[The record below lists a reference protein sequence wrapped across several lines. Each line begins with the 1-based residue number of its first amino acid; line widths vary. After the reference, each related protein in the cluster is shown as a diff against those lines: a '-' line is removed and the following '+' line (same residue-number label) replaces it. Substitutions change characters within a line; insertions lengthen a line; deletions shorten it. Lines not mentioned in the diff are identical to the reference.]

1 MLPREERKPSWLKVT
16 LAASPTLGEVRRTL
30 RELRLTT
37 VCEEARC
44 PNRQECFGS
53 GTATFMLL
61 GDVCTR
67 NCRFCAV
74 KTGRPAPPDPD
85 EPFRVAEGARRLG
98 LRYVVLTSVA
108 RDDLPDG
115 GAGHF
120 AKTVRALKEAIPG
133 VRVEVLVPDFGGDRE
148 ALCTVLASGVDVF
161 NHNVETV
168 RRLTPSVRAR
178 ATYDRSLSVLTAAK
192 ACAPHV
198 PTKSGFMVGLGETR
212 EEIEELLR
220 DLRNAQVDLLTIGQ
234 YLRPTPAQLPVV
246 RYYSP
251 EEFREIA
258 RKAYALG
265 FTYVAAGS
273 LVRSSYHAHVG
284 YDATRE
290 RGFADVSFPPEG

>member
-1 MLPREERKPSWLKVT
+1 M
-16 LAASPTLGEVRRTL
+16 LGEVRRTL

-85 EPFRVAEGARRLG
+85 EPLRVAEGARRLG

-120 AKTVRALKEAIPG
+120 AETVHALKRAIPG
-133 VRVEVLVPDFGGDRE
+133 VRVEVLVPDFQGDRE
-148 ALCTVLASGVDVF
+148 ALCTVLTSGVDVF

-178 ATYDRSLSVLTAAK
+178 ATYDRSLSVLAAAK
-192 ACAPHV
+192 ACTPHV
-198 PTKSGFMVGLGETR
+198 PTKSGFMVGLGETP

-220 DLRNAQVDLLTIGQ
+220 DLRDARVDLLTVGQ

-251 EEFREIA
+251 EEFQEIA

-265 FTYVAAGS
+265 FAYVAAGP
-273 LVRSSYHAHVG
+273 LVRSSYHAHEG
-284 YDATRE
+284 YHATRE
-290 RGFADVSFPPEG
+290 REGASAGSGEE